1 MTLFE
6 VLMTLLVMR
15 ALYVSINVPLHFHLS
30 ALLYR
35 RFRAQSQTAS

>member
-6 VLMTLLVMR
+6 VLMTLLVMC
-15 ALYVSINVPLHFHLS
+15 ALYVSTNVPLHFHLP

-35 RFRAQSQTAS
+35 RFSA